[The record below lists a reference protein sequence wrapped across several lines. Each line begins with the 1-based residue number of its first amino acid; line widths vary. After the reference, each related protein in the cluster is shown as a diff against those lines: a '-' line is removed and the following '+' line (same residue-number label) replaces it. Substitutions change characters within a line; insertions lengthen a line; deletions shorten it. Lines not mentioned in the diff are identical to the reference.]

1 MIMGEAMPCNTISFW
16 AEQKI
21 LSSFGSILW
30 LWFITR
36 FNYSKV
42 PCYKNK
48 ELFRTITYKV
58 LIVED
63 FPKLLIITDMFS
75 FIQQRFLYIG
85 KMPAIFLQRLFQFAL
100 ENTFPTDFF
109 IGKLYIKMKPLNKC
123 ITLTLQTM
131 TAKTY
136 LLWLYS
142 YRFNPHS
149 AIMM

>member
-1 MIMGEAMPCNTISFW
+1 MGEAMPCNTISFW

-21 LSSFGSILW
+21 LSSFESILR
-30 LWFITR
+30 LWFIAR

-63 FPKLLIITDMFS
+63 FPRLLIIIDMFR
-75 FIQQRFLYIG
+75 FIQQQFSYIG
-85 KMPAIFLQRLFQFAL
+85 KMPTIFLQRLFQFAL
-100 ENTFPTDFF
+100 ENTFLKDFF

-123 ITLTLQTM
+123 IALTLQTM
-131 TAKTY
+131 TGKAY